1 MILIFDAFGGLGN
14 QIQDIDEGIRF
25 CNNNN
30 IRFSFRHCSFR
41 NNNLT
46 SWTPRPFEELFDTT
60 FLKKNKLYIE
70 YKNIEKDINENNCEN
85 FKGNI
90 RAINIYNINNI
101 NNLLKQLISHNN
113 KYVVLVQF
121 SPVSQKIPCE
131 NTIIQIRPCKMLLDK
146 YIEIKNN
153 LIKEPYNYIHY
164 RYEKDFTSYF
174 QVTIDTLDNILSST
188 HFKKNKLKTF
198 VATTNIQNLIDL
210 KNEKYRNIL
219 FKDDRTLIDLNFEQ
233 RAFIDYMFGLD
244 SVECFGHS
252 KSSFSN
258 TINRLKGL
266 NNYYDKY

>member
-1 MILIFDAFGGLGN
+1 MILIFDTFGGLVN
-14 QIQDIDEGIRF
+14 QFYDINQGICF

-30 IRFSFRHCSFR
+30 IEFSFRHCSFR

-85 FKGNI
+85 FKGTR
-90 RAINIYNINNI
+90 RAITIYNR

-121 SPVSQKIPCE
+121 CAVSQIHSTE
-131 NTIIQIRPCKMLLDK
+131 NIMKQIRPCKLLFDK

-164 RYEKDFTSYF
+164 RYEKDFTSHF
-174 QVTIDTLDNILSST
+174 KVTIDTLDNILSST
-188 HFKKNKLKTF
+188 PFKKNKLKTF
-198 VATTNIQNLIDL
+198 VATSNIQNLIDL
-210 KNEKYRNIL
+210 RNEKYRNIL
-219 FKDDRTLIDLNFEQ
+219 FKDERTLIDLNFEQ

-244 SVECFGHS
+244 SVECYGHS
-252 KSSFSN
+252 KSSFSRV
-258 TINRLKGL
+258 INNLKGQ
-266 NNYYDKY
+266 NNYYA